1 MVHQREWP
9 RCDAFVHGTLD
20 GMNHGPTRSTLRLAA
35 ALYAIPM
42 FVAPFSMMYVPSKIL
57 GADATGAA
65 VMDRLRAHEL
75 LFRLGVG
82 ADLAIVLAELVL
94 CAVLFELFAPAHGL
108 LARSAVYARLAMTA
122 LQATNI
128 GLSLAALHFSRETSQ
143 DALGTAALAVHGQC
157 VHLWEACFALHL
169 ALLSALVWR
178 SGFAPRTLGALLALA
193 AGGYALN
200 GAGALLVPSCAAVF
214 AAVVAGTA
222 VVGEV
227 PFVLWLAATRRG
239 R

>member
-1 MVHQREWP
+1 VHR
-9 RCDAFVHGTLD
+9 TLD
-20 GMNHGPTRSTLRLAA
+20 AMNHAPTRSTLRLAA
-35 ALYAIPM
+35 ALYVVPM
-42 FVAPFSMMYVPSKIL
+42 FVGPFSMMYVPSKIL
-57 GADATGAA
+57 GADGGSAA
-65 VMDRLRAHEL
+65 VMERLRAHEL

-94 CAVLFELFAPAHGL
+94 CAVLFELFAPVHGL

-122 LQATNI
+122 LQAANI
-128 GLSLAALHFSRETSQ
+128 GLSLAALHFSREASQ
-143 DALGTAALAVHGQC
+143 VALGSAALALHGQC

-169 ALLSALVWR
+169 ALLAPLVWR
-178 SGFAPRTLGALLALA
+178 SGFAPRALGALLALA

-214 AAVVAGTA
+214 AAVVAVTA

-227 PFVLWLAATRRG
+227 PFVLWLVVARRG